1 MGDGPLQETSP
12 IARAMAT
19 KTRKDMERREAR
31 NMGKVLLISGISDQ
45 KCCDCGEEAEVIIQ
59 SQKPTGRSQTTWC
72 QECLVALVVDGF

>member
-1 MGDGPLQETSP
+1 
-12 IARAMAT
+12 
-19 KTRKDMERREAR
+19 
-31 NMGKVLLISGISDQ
+31 MGKVLLISGISDQ